1 MSNAFKTNE
10 LTDLVNVQAA
20 AVAGYLTVGSKP
32 YFADQLVGKRNG
44 QTYTFVIKDA
54 GKYVRGKNITG
65 KASDIK
71 ERAVTKTV
79 QVGNAMVN
87 TDFVEA
93 VTDVKWNDE
102 IAVPYGK
109 TIIEGLTK
117 DVIMDDLG
125 RANTA
130 FVGEGFGPLTKANAF
145 LTSISS
151 EKKYGFVD
159 PMIDS
164 ICSNWGSSFK
174 PVEGVAVLDAKGE
187 LSRVGNTYY
196 RMQQFLPSFEITED
210 LYEKLG
216 SATISS
222 FGSAMDVPVTAINP
236 DLEFGVDEDI
246 PTTKVRILGL
256 TGAQF
261 GDIPQGTP
269 LFIEDVMATNLIG
282 NKTNS
287 YKAFIVLGKY
297 TTNAYYVRDLDL
309 GANGQGTREV
319 VFKDGTTVTG
329 AGLEGKKLVNIIKP
343 GLYYTGLVRLDGTM
357 EFDTLKKQDWSNAE
371 LTSSGIEGITVH
383 CARAVNVEA
392 GTNKT
397 RWCVAALA
405 RYCGATPEYL
415 MSVLRILHQTV

>member
-44 QTYTFVIKDA
+44 QTYKFVIKDA
-54 GKYVRGKNITG
+54 GKYVRGKDITG
-65 KASDIK
+65 LGSDIT
-71 ERAVTKTV
+71 EREVTKTV
-79 QVGNAMVN
+79 QVGNVMIN

-102 IAVPYGK
+102 IAVPNGK
-109 TIIEGLTK
+109 ALIEGLTQ
-117 DVIMDDLG
+117 DVIADDFG

-164 ICSNWGSSFK
+164 ICSNWGTSFK

-187 LSRVGNTYY
+187 LSRVGNTDY
-196 RMQQFLPSFEITED
+196 RMQQFLPSFEISED
-210 LYEKLG
+210 LANELA

-222 FGSAMDVPVTAINP
+222 YSYTPNASSATIALSGVT
-236 DLEFGVDEDI
+236 ETI
-246 PTTKVRILGL
+246 P
-256 TGAQF
+256 A
-261 GDIPQGTP
+261 GTP

-282 NKTNS
+282 NKTSS
-287 YKAFIVLGKY
+287 YKAFIAIEDASAGSVK
-297 TTNAYYVRDLDL
+297 VRPVDF
-309 GANGQGTREV
+309 AGQGTKEA
-319 VFKDGTTVTG
+319 VFKDGTTIT
-329 AGLEGKKLVNIIKP
+329 AAALAGKKLVNVVKP
-343 GLYYTGLVRLDGTM
+343 GLYYTGLVRLDGVM

-405 RYCGATPEYL
+405 GIVEPRR
-415 MSVLRILHQTV
+415 SILCLY